1 MTPWLCEARRRHL
14 RMFVWMEGKVCEFPG
29 QSVAA
34 GVSCW
39 LLSLSLTGEK
49 GGPLSFLLILAG
61 FLCAE

>member
-1 MTPWLCEARRRHL
+1 MTPWLCESQCPHL
-14 RMFVWMEGKVCEFPG
+14 RMSVWKGGKVCEFPG

-34 GVSCW
+34 GVSHW

-49 GGPLSFLLILAG
+49 GGLLSFLLILGG